1 MKRQK
6 KFPKTLY
13 LSLIVITFMVP
24 IDLLS
29 AATSKPETTSI
40 IQSEMP
46 SIEVMFVLD
55 TTGSM
60 SGLIAAAKEK
70 IWSIAN
76 TLASADPAPEIKMG
90 LVGYR
95 DRGDAYITTF
105 TDLFD
110 DLDAVYTQLMRFQ
123 ADGGGDTPES
133 VNRPIGVIT
142 PTPIGLFSLLVMP
155 RPIWIIKMI

>member
-6 KFPKTLY
+6 TFPKIFY
-13 LSLIVITFMVP
+13 LSLFAITFMAP
-24 IDLLS
+24 INLLS
-29 AATSKPETTSI
+29 AAASKPETTSI
-40 IQSEMP
+40 IQSELP

-105 TDLFD
+105 TALFD

-133 VNRPIGVIT
+133 VNQALYEAVT
-142 PTPIGLFSLLVMP
+142 
-155 RPIWIIKMI
+155 IILRGHKNEENRRSKC